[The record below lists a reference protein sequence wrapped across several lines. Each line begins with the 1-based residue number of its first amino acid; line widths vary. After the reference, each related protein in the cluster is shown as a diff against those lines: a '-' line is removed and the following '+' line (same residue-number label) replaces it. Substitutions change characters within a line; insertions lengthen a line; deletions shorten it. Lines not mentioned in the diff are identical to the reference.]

1 MKFRTALND
10 DLNTPRA
17 IAVLF
22 DLARSINRA
31 HDNKKPFKEAQ
42 NLLCE
47 LANVLGFT
55 LADPKTI
62 KQELGPFQVLLKEY
76 DENKGRKENLEDI
89 LWALLEIRKDLRQE
103 KKWAAADRIRDRL
116 SDLGIELQ
124 DSSSGTTWK
133 IQ

>member
-1 MKFRTALND
+1 M
-10 DLNTPRA
+10 
-17 IAVLF
+17 
-22 DLARSINRA
+22 
-31 HDNKKPFKEAQ
+31 
-42 NLLCE
+42 
-47 LANVLGFT
+47 
-55 LADPKTI
+55 ADPKTI

>member
-1 MKFRTALND
+1 MKYLHTMVRISSVD
-10 DLNTPRA
+10 DSLD
-17 IAVLF
+17 F
-22 DLARSINRA
+22 YC
-31 HDNKKPFKEAQ
+31 NK
-42 NLLCE
+42 LGLIE
-47 LANVLGFT
+47 LRR
-55 LADPKTI
+55 
-62 KQELGPFQVLLKEY
+62 Y
-76 DENKGRKENLEDI
+76 DDNKGRKENLEDI